1 MQDESSAI
9 TIPIG
14 QILYSI
20 SSNTGSSI
28 QVKKERF
35 NGVRM
40 LRNKKVY
47 IDLLGTRETKI
58 SRPQDVKK
66 INQIFLNYIGITI
79 VINLIIY
86 ISSIYVKSK

>member
-1 MQDESSAI
+1 MESLVLQDAEE
-9 TIPIG
+9 
-14 QILYSI
+14 
-20 SSNTGSSI
+20 N
-28 QVKKERF
+28 E
-35 NGVRM
+35 
-40 LRNKKVY
+40 VY

-86 ISSIYVKSK
+86 ISSIYVKSNEHFPL

>member
-14 QILYSI
+14 QILYSLKR
-20 SSNTGSSI
+20 I
-28 QVKKERF
+28 QDQPKKNRIVEYLHPEEGNRE
-35 NGVRM
+35 VC
-40 LRNKKVY
+40 

-66 INQIFLNYIGITI
+66 INQNFSKLYWHYYCDKFDYI
-79 VINLIIY
+79 Y
-86 ISSIYVKSK
+86 

>member
-9 TIPIG
+9 IIPIG
-14 QILYSI
+14 QILYSEYR
-20 SSNTGSSI
+20 I
-28 QVKKERF
+28 QDTANHEGLIQRLVNK
-35 NGVRM
+35 
-40 LRNKKVY
+40 KKVY

-79 VINLIIY
+79 VII
-86 ISSIYVKSK
+86 

>member
-9 TIPIG
+9 IIPIG
-14 QILYSI
+14 QILYS
-20 SSNTGSSI
+20 GYRI
-28 QVKKERF
+28 QDEQQSWIQEMILQDAEK
-35 NGVRM
+35 
-40 LRNKKVY
+40 KKVY

>member
-9 TIPIG
+9 IIPIG
-14 QILYSI
+14 QILYSLER
-20 SSNTGSSI
+20 I
-28 QVKKERF
+28 QDPEEMF
-35 NGVRM
+35 NGVN
-40 LRNKKVY
+40 LQKEKKVY

-86 ISSIYVKSK
+86 ISSIYVKKQ

>member
-9 TIPIG
+9 IIPIG
-14 QILYSI
+14 QILYSVLR
-20 SSNTGSSI
+20 I
-28 QVKKERF
+28 QDPNPRMICSTAA
-35 NGVRM
+35 RM
-40 LRNKKVY
+40 LRKNEVY

-79 VINLIIY
+79 VII
-86 ISSIYVKSK
+86 

>member
-9 TIPIG
+9 IIPIG

-20 SSNTGSSI
+20 ASNTGSKPPENHEGF
-28 QVKKERF
+28 VDAGK
-35 NGVRM
+35 
-40 LRNKKVY
+40 KKVY

-79 VINLIIY
+79 VII
-86 ISSIYVKSK
+86 

>member
-1 MQDESSAI
+1 MF
-9 TIPIG
+9 G
-14 QILYSI
+14 
-20 SSNTGSSI
+20 
-28 QVKKERF
+28 K
-35 NGVRM
+35 
-40 LRNKKVY
+40 KKVY

>member
-1 MQDESSAI
+1 MFEHLQDAEN
-9 TIPIG
+9 
-14 QILYSI
+14 Y
-20 SSNTGSSI
+20 
-28 QVKKERF
+28 E
-35 NGVRM
+35 
-40 LRNKKVY
+40 VY

-86 ISSIYVKSK
+86 ISSIYVKSNEHFPYKCSL

>member
-1 MQDESSAI
+1 MESL
-9 TIPIG
+9 
-14 QILYSI
+14 ILQ
-20 SSNTGSSI
+20 GA
-28 QVKKERF
+28 EE
-35 NGVRM
+35 
-40 LRNKKVY
+40 KKVY

>member
-1 MQDESSAI
+1 MSRGLVLPDAR
-9 TIPIG
+9 
-14 QILYSI
+14 
-20 SSNTGSSI
+20 
-28 QVKKERF
+28 K
-35 NGVRM
+35 
-40 LRNKKVY
+40 KKVY

-86 ISSIYVKSK
+86 ISSIYVKSNEHFSYLSALCRALS

>member
-9 TIPIG
+9 IIPIG
-14 QILYSI
+14 QILYSEYR
-20 SSNTGSSI
+20 I
-28 QVKKERF
+28 QDQASRNQE
-35 NGVRM
+35 GIIHDAS
-40 LRNKKVY
+40 LRREKKVY

-79 VINLIIY
+79 VII
-86 ISSIYVKSK
+86 

>member
-1 MQDESSAI
+1 
-9 TIPIG
+9 
-14 QILYSI
+14 
-20 SSNTGSSI
+20 
-28 QVKKERF
+28 
-35 NGVRM
+35 M
-40 LRNKKVY
+40 LRTQEVY

-86 ISSIYVKSK
+86 ISSIYVKSIEHLHPISALCRALFCYIY

>member
-1 MQDESSAI
+1 MSPASRAVKILQRLQDAEAGMRY
-9 TIPIG
+9 T
-14 QILYSI
+14 Y
-20 SSNTGSSI
+20 
-28 QVKKERF
+28 
-35 NGVRM
+35 
-40 LRNKKVY
+40 
-47 IDLLGTRETKI
+47 DLLGTRETKI